1 MTPGC
6 FMKIIHEAR
15 TRSKEPIEDVEV
27 DLSIGMYGVGIL
39 ATGTTTL
46 DSEDQISENTTKID
60 LTTGAESWNRLG
72 PTKVDLEVR

>member
-27 DLSIGMYGVGIL
+27 DLSIGMYDVGIL
-39 ATGTTTL
+39 ATGTTL
-46 DSEDQISENTTKID
+46 DSEDQISENTTKTD
-60 LTTGAESWNRLG
+60 LTTQAESWNRLG